1 MKCSIITVFILLSGI
16 WLAQPI
22 PVQATSGATS
32 LVFQR
37 ATTAT
42 SATPNVRICTMTQTK
57 GMVKEL
63 GETGDKMQTLIC
75 DTILGYYLGKKLT
88 VNITGSSYF
97 HFEVDQDTLFNHDGH
112 ATNALKILSGTA
124 WGEAIR

>member
-75 DTILGYYLGKKLT
+75 DTILGYYLGKKLEGRVACDKVIQCPKT
-88 VNITGSSYF
+88 PAQLRAHVQNMRVQFY
-97 HFEVDQDTLFNHDGH
+97 
-112 ATNALKILSGTA
+112 A
-124 WGEAIR
+124 